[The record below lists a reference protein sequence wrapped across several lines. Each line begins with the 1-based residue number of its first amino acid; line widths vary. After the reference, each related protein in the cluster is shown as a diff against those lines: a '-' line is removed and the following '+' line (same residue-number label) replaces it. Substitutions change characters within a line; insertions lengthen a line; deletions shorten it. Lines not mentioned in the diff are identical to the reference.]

1 VGGVEVPFLREETQ
15 SAGVA
20 GGVEEGGERVDE
32 DFGDELAGELSEGGE
47 AHFVVCVVR
56 IAVDMLCMAN
66 LGVKEEDKNDRKD
79 GKERKE
85 DG

>member
-1 VGGVEVPFLREETQ
+1 VPFLGEETEG
-15 SAGVA
+15 AGVA
-20 GGVEEGGERVDE
+20 GCVEEGGERVDE
-32 DFGDELAGELSEGGE
+32 DFGDEFAGELSKRGE
-47 AHFVVCVVR
+47 AHFVVYVVR

-66 LGVKEEDKNDRKD
+66 LAVKEEDKNDRKD